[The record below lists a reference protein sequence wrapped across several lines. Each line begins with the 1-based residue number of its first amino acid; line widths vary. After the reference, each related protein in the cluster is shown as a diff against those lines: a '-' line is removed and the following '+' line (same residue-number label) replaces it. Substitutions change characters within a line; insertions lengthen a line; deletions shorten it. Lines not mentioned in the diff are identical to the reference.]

1 VRGALV
7 VLKKTAVNMG
17 ASKGGLARAKALSAE
32 RRSEIARVAGQ
43 ARAAKLSP
51 AERSEL
57 AHQAAVARWSRR
69 PRVATAKD
77 APGAVKRALRNCNP
91 AELIWADPGHRYM
104 IAWQV
109 MVRGAPAA
117 VKWLRNLLRPK
128 DIRELVARH
137 RGVGC
142 TEPEREKLRKRLR
155 LSPTEIPIRPY

>member
-1 VRGALV
+1 MRGPPV
-7 VLKKTAVNMG
+7 VLKKRAVNN
-17 ASKGGLARAKALSAE
+17 ASSKGGLARAKALSAE
-32 RRSEIARVAGQ
+32 RRSEIARLAGQ
-43 ARAAKLSP
+43 ARAARMSP
-51 AERSEL
+51 SERSEL

-69 PRVATAKD
+69 PRVATGED
-77 APGAVKRALRNCNP
+77 APGAVKRALRNCKP
-91 AELIWADPGHRYM
+91 AELVWADPAHRYM

-155 LSPTEIPIRPY
+155 LTPSEIPVRPY